1 MKTGR
6 TILVL
11 SLATGLCVSGSV
23 QAFCFLKNKNSGR
36 SHNYPSYPAPM
47 AGFAAMKYY
56 PYPYSTLP
64 GSLRPDQARARDIP
78 VQRNNSPIEGIEV
91 WRQ

>member
-6 TILVL
+6 TIFVL
-11 SLATGLCVSGSV
+11 SLAAGLCVSGSV

-36 SHNYPSYPAPM
+36 SHNYYSYPATP
-47 AGFAAMKYY
+47 AGFAPAQYY
-56 PYPYSTLP
+56 AYPYSTLP
-64 GSLRPDQARARDIP
+64 GGMRHDPVRPRYIP
-78 VQRNNSPIEGIEV
+78 AQQNNSPIEGIEV

>member
-6 TILVL
+6 TVLVL

-23 QAFCFLKNKNSGR
+23 QAFCFLKNKNSVR
-36 SHNYPSYPAPM
+36 SHNYYSYPAPM
-47 AGFAAMKYY
+47 AGFAAMQYY
-56 PYPYSTLP
+56 PYPYSSLP
-64 GSLRPDQARARDIP
+64 GGMRHEQVRPRDIP
-78 VQRNNSPIEGIEV
+78 VQQDNSPIEGIEI

>member
-6 TILVL
+6 TVLVL

-23 QAFCFLKNKNSGR
+23 QAFCFLKNKDSGR
-36 SHNYPSYPAPM
+36 SHNYYSYPAPM
-47 AGFAAMKYY
+47 AGFAAMQYY
-56 PYPYSTLP
+56 PYTYSTLP
-64 GSLRPDQARARDIP
+64 GGMRHDQVRPRDIP
-78 VQRNNSPIEGIEV
+78 VQQNNSPIEGIEI